1 VVKVGGT
8 GQLCRAESGDEYR
21 GSHPRRHCGGVRD
34 ARRSIHRSAGA
45 VAALMAAELWEAAH
59 GVWRLEA
66 PLRPKDDLPRQ
77 VRHARR
83 RKVITVTET
92 PDAAIKMIAPPAEES
107 GAG

>member
-1 VVKVGGT
+1 MSTAAATPAATVEGSGT
-8 GQLCRAESGDEYR
+8 R
-21 GSHPRRHCGGVRD
+21 GA

-45 VAALMAAELWEAAH
+45 VAALMAAELREAAH